1 MPLKGARGAL
11 VLLLTINLFNYID
24 RYILAAV
31 EPEIRKQFFPQ
42 AASSAG
48 SAREELAKAMF
59 STGWL
64 ATAFLVSYV
73 IYHMHAGSVPYTGTG
88 LRRPVYFF
96 ILITHIILAAAIVPL
111 ALITLGRALRGRFAA
126 HARLARWT
134 LPIWLYVSVTGVVVY
149 WMLYRL

>member
-1 MPLKGARGAL
+1 MMDVSSLPALNATLNSASAILLACGWVLIRRRRIAAHRACMTGAFL
-11 VLLLTINLFNYID
+11 V
-24 RYILAAV
+24 
-31 EPEIRKQFFPQ
+31 
-42 AASSAG
+42 S
-48 SAREELAKAMF
+48 
-59 STGWL
+59 
-64 ATAFLVSYV
+64 TAFLVSYV

-88 LRRPVYFF
+88 LWRPVYFF

-149 WMLYRL
+149 VMLYGM